1 VHAVHVSPAKLPA
14 AQLVHAEAPLPATVP
29 SGHTVQFAVAPAVAL
44 YVPAPHVVHRVA
56 ALAEA
61 KLPAPQV
68 VQTEA

>member
-1 VHAVHVSPAKLPA
+1 
-14 AQLVHAEAPLPATVP
+14 
-29 SGHTVQFAVAPAVAL
+29 VQFAVAPAVAL